1 MSFYGW
7 LVFFHIFTTVVWVGG
22 ATMALI
28 QTTRAK
34 RAGDASHLAAIVAD
48 LEWIGLRIFTPA
60 TLMLLGSGIWMMAR
74 SAAWGYSQL
83 WVWLSLVI
91 FGASFL
97 AGILFYGPES
107 GRIVRLAEAHGP
119 DADEVGYRIR
129 RVLWIFRFEWVAVV
143 AVIWLMVAKPGL

>member
-1 MSFYGW
+1 MSFYEW

-28 QTTRAK
+28 QTARAK
-34 RAGDASHLAAIVAD
+34 RARDAARMAAIVAD

-60 TLMLLGSGIWMMAR
+60 TLALLGSGIWMTAR
-74 SAAWGYSQL
+74 SSAWSYSQL
-83 WVWLSLVI
+83 WIWLSLVI

-143 AVIWLMVAKPGL
+143 VVIWLMVGKPGL

>member
-1 MSFYGW
+1 
-7 LVFFHIFTTVVWVGG
+7 
-22 ATMALI
+22 MALI
-28 QTTRAK
+28 QTARAS
-34 RAGDASHLAAIVAD
+34 RAGDASHLAAIMAD

-60 TLMLLGSGIWMMAR
+60 TLVLLGSGIWMIAR
-74 SAAWGYSQL
+74 RAAWSYSQL

-107 GRIVRLAEAHGP
+107 GRIVRLAETHGP
-119 DADEVGYRIR
+119 NADEVGNRIR

-143 AVIWLMVAKPGL
+143 AVIWLMVAKPGF